1 MDLGEYLFPL
11 PSVKAF
17 ISDKLNVYKMTDK
30 GLPDLDYY
38 SGLGE
43 RASEWVDRLDEDDD
57 TLISEMIYWW
67 RKEQL

>member
-17 ISDKLNVYKMTDK
+17 ISDKLNVYKMTDN
-30 GLPDLDYY
+30 GLPDMDWY
-38 SGLGE
+38 SDLG
-43 RASEWVDRLDEDDD
+43 AKSAEWVDRLSDDDD
-57 TLISEMIYWW
+57 TLVSEMIYWW

>member
-11 PSVKAF
+11 HSVKAF
-17 ISDKLNVYKMTDK
+17 ISDKLNVYKMNDK
-30 GLPDLDYY
+30 GLPDMDYY

-43 RASEWVDRLDEDDD
+43 RAAEWVDKLDEDDD
-57 TLISEMIYWW
+57 TLVSEMIYWW